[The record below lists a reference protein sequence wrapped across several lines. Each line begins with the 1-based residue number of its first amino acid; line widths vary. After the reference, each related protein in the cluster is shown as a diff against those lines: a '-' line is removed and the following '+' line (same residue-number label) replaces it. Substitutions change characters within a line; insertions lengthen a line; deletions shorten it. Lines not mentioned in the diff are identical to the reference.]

1 MVKRRGVPAAMLAA
15 GLVLL
20 AAPAHSED
28 SRWERPP
35 LARTAAVVHGV
46 VQEIRYTY
54 DDVQGPRT
62 LTRLEGLE
70 VPLGV
75 LEPAVRG
82 ELTIDSFGGYKPNGR
97 FVSEVHTPGFL
108 AKTRVLVFLSNL
120 DWSFS
125 PVVDD
130 LAFRL
135 ERVGGKEVVVAGSGE
150 AVTGWSDEG
159 PVLGVQLFEQS
170 ELRERATPT
179 LSKAVSEAEIEALP
193 ALDQVLASVR
203 RAAGQAGVS
212 IGGRF
217 QPRPTSRGLRWNVL
231 PTSPGANTSTQPETG
246 GAR

>member
-1 MVKRRGVPAAMLAA
+1 MRKARSVPAAMWAV

-20 AAPAHSED
+20 AAPAYSES

-35 LARTAAVVHGV
+35 LARTAAVVRGV
-46 VQEIRYTY
+46 VQEIRYSY

-70 VPLGV
+70 VHLGA
-75 LEPAVRG
+75 LEPGVQG

-97 FVSEVHTPGFL
+97 FISEVHTPGFL
-108 AKTRVLVFLSNL
+108 AQSRVLLFLSNL
-120 DWSFS
+120 DWFYS

-130 LAFRL
+130 LAFRI
-135 ERVGGKEVVVAGSGE
+135 ERVGGKEVVVAASGE
-150 AVTGWSDEG
+150 AVIGWSDQG
-159 PVLGVQLFEQS
+159 PVLGVQLFEQP
-170 ELRERATPT
+170 ELREQAAPT
-179 LSKAVSEAEIEALP
+179 LRKEVSEEAIDALP

-203 RAAGQAGVS
+203 RIADQGGLS

-217 QPRPTSRGLRWNVL
+217 ESRPTLRGARWNTV
-231 PTSPGANTSTQPETG
+231 PTSPGESSSTKPDTG